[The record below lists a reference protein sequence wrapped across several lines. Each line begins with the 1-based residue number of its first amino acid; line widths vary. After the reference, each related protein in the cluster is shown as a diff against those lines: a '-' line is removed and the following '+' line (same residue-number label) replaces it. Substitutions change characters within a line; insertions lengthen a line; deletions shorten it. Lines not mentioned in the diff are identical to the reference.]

1 MGRGRL
7 GDSGGYWVMPDNLW
21 PNVDHALAYL
31 ALADT
36 IPHRTEGEQVLLE
49 VLAAVDGPMDRV
61 CDLGTGD
68 GRLVA
73 LVRTAF
79 AGVESVAIEFS
90 APMMEKFTQR
100 FADTDD
106 VTLVDHNLDDPL
118 PDLGT
123 FDAVVSS
130 LAIHHT
136 TDERK
141 RSLYAEIFSMV
152 RPGGVFANLEHVS
165 SPTPELH
172 EAFRRALGTHTT
184 PDDPSNKLA
193 PVTDQLAWMGD
204 AGFVQVDCLWKWR
217 ELALMVGVR
226 PTAL

>member
-1 MGRGRL
+1 
-7 GDSGGYWVMPDNLW
+7 MPDNLW
-21 PNVDHALAYL
+21 PDVDHALAYL

-49 VLAAVDGPMDRV
+49 VLAGADVPMGRV
-61 CDLGTGD
+61 IDLGTGD
-68 GRLVA
+68 GRLLA

-79 AGVESVAIEFS
+79 AGVETVAIEFS
-90 APMMEKFTQR
+90 PPMLERFTQR
-100 FADTDD
+100 FADADD

-141 RSLYAEIFSMV
+141 QSLYAEIFSMI

-172 EAFRRALGTHTT
+172 EAFRRALGTHNT
-184 PDDPSNKLA
+184 PDDPSNRLA

-226 PTAL
+226 PHDL

>member
-1 MGRGRL
+1 MT
-7 GDSGGYWVMPDNLW
+7 DNLW
-21 PNVDHALAYL
+21 PDTDHALRYL

-36 IPHRTEGEQVLLE
+36 IPHRTEGEQVVLE
-49 VLAAVDGPMDRV
+49 VLAAAGRPIGRV
-61 CDLGTGD
+61 LDLGTGD
-68 GRLVA
+68 GRLLA
-73 LVRTAF
+73 IVRTAF
-79 AGVESVAIEFS
+79 DGVEGVGVEFS
-90 APMMEKFTQR
+90 PAMVDAFTRR
-100 FADTDD
+100 FDG
-106 VTLVDHNLDDPL
+106 VGGVSVVEHNLDDTL

-141 RSLYAEIFSMV
+141 RSLYAEVFAV
-152 RPGGVFANLEHVS
+152 LAPGGVFANLEHVS

-172 EAFRRALGTHTT
+172 EAFRRALGTHDQ

-193 PVTDQLAWMGD
+193 PVADQLAWMAD

-217 ELALMVGVR
+217 ELALMVGVV
-226 PTAL
+226 PS